1 MTDFP
6 LDGEGPL
13 HAQIRRAV
21 AQAILSGRIPPGG
34 RIPSE
39 AELMTLFGASRMTVH
54 RALAQLATE
63 GLVHRNRRAGTIASP
78 EARGRAVFE
87 IWDIGAEIA
96 AAGGVHSHDILHR
109 ATRPATAA
117 DAAALTVAEGA
128 PILALTTRHLA
139 DGRPVQLEERRIHL
153 QAAPEAAAERFTETP
168 PGRWLLDH
176 IAWTEAEHS
185 ILATRTPAR
194 IARFLGMPPG
204 EPALVVERRTWNGE
218 IPVTFARLWH
228 PGGRHRLVGRFT
240 AGGAGL
246 PTPPGRPHHR
256 A

>member
-1 MTDFP
+1 MSDFR
-6 LDGEGPL
+6 LDGQGPL

-21 AQAILSGRIPPGG
+21 AQSILSGRIQPGG

-39 AELMTLFGASRMTVH
+39 AELMALFGASRMTVH
-54 RALAQLATE
+54 RAMAQLAAE
-63 GLVHRNRRAGTIASP
+63 GLVRRNRRAGTIASP

-96 AAGGVHSHDILHR
+96 AAGGNHAHDILYR

-117 DAAALTVAEGA
+117 DAAALTVEEGA

-139 DGRPVQLEERRIHL
+139 DGKPVQLEERRIHL
-153 QAAPEAAAERFTETP
+153 AAAPAAATERFNATP

-176 IAWTEAEHS
+176 IAWTEAEHA

-194 IARFLGMPPG
+194 IARWLGMAAG
-204 EPALVVERRTWNGE
+204 DPALVVERRTWAGDT
-218 IPVTFARLWH
+218 PVTFARLWH

-240 AGGAGL
+240 ANEGGL
-246 PTPPGRPHHR
+246 PTPRARTQHRP
-256 A
+256 